1 MENLNGELDAVVQA
15 KIDGDTDFI
24 ESIANL
30 SDEDK
35 TTAINEKREEII
47 KEEWKNLTEFAK
59 TRDQVAKDK
68 EAWAKKLEKDKKDKP
83 TPQGDDLSPKDWM
96 YLAKA
101 DVHDDDIDRV
111 VKFSKLE
118 GITVQEALKH
128 SDLKAIISSRAEARK
143 SAEAIS
149 VKPSSRGAQKPNPEV
164 IVAEAAKGKIP
175 QAGTPEAEELFW
187 ARRGGRR

>member
-1 MENLNGELDAVVQA
+1 MDEENKVPDETLEVEEDQNEELTKAQELA
-15 KIDGDTDFI
+15 KNQKIR
-24 ESIANL
+24 A
-30 SDEDK
+30 
-35 TTAINEKREEII
+35 EKAEAELKKLKSEQ
-47 KEEWKNLTEFAK
+47 KEE
-59 TRDQVAKDK
+59 
-68 EAWAKKLEKDKKDKP
+68 KP
-83 TPQGDDLSPKDWM
+83 APQGEDLSPKDWM

-128 SDLKAIISSRAEARK
+128 SDLKAILSSRAEARK